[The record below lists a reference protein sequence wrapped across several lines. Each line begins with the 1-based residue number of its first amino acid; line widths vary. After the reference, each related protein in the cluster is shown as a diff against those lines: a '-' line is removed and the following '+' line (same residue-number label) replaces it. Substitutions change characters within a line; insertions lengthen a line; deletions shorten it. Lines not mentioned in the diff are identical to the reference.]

1 MFTSV
6 KTMVLMIH
14 LTQIAKK
21 HERSLVSQEEMGGRI
36 MLVAYITELLQRRGN
51 YPVRIDMSL

>member
-1 MFTSV
+1 MFPSV
-6 KTMVLMIH
+6 KTMVLMTH

-21 HERSLVSQEEMGGRI
+21 RERSLVSQEEMGGRI
-36 MLVAYITELLQRRGN
+36 MPVAYITELLQRRGN